1 LALTSLKTET
11 FLRGAIAATLLVI
24 AVVAAATAALDPTE
38 GRAAQGSGAF
48 CPPLPLV
55 EGARLS
61 AGFAGGGAPARTLPF
76 GRRSLIVGRL
86 TDRQGFAL
94 PGEPVCIEERVRTP
108 GAVFGVAGT
117 TRTRADG
124 SWSFKL
130 RSGPSRV
137 LRVLYG
143 GDPEVIGVLLNANV
157 RAHATLHV
165 RTGRAVGRR
174 RLGFYG
180 RIPGPLPAKR
190 VVILQGRAPGGHGR
204 RLIRRAKTDVFGRFR
219 MSYASR
225 GPTRRIS
232 TFWVVVPAQDGY
244 PYVLGRSAKR
254 FVHVR

>member
-1 LALTSLKTET
+1 MIVPIA
-11 FLRGAIAATLLVI
+11 GAIAI
-24 AVVAAATAALDPTE
+24 VAGGIGSAESVASQAPAAE
-38 GRAAQGSGAF
+38 
-48 CPPLPLV
+48 CPVLPFTN
-55 EGARLS
+55 GARLT
-61 AGFAGGGAPARTLPF
+61 AGFAGGEAPARTLPF

-86 TDRQGFAL
+86 ADRQGFAM
-94 PGEPVCIEERVRTP
+94 PGEPVCVEERVRTP
-108 GAVFGVAGT
+108 GATFGFAGMA
-117 TRTRADG
+117 RTHADG

-165 RTGRAVGRR
+165 RTGRAAGHR

-190 VVILQGRAPGGHGR
+190 VVILQGRAPAGHGR

-219 MSYASR
+219 MSYSFRAAAR
-225 GPTRRIS
+225 GRS

-254 FVHVR
+254 VVHIR